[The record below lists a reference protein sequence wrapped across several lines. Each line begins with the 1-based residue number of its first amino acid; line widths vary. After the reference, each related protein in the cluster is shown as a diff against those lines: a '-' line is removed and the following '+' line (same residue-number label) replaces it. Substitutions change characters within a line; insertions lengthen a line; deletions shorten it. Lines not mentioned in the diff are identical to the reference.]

1 MNLALDRAVELP
13 WTLYP
18 EESQRFRKILLVI
31 LAITT
36 ILAILVPFLTVEKP
50 DRKKAE
56 ELPPRFAKLILEKK
70 TPPPP
75 PPVKVV
81 KKKPVKKKVVKKKK
95 ATPRKKKIVRKKP
108 RPVDPDRARK
118 VAEKAGLL
126 AFQDDLADLR
136 TSISDEVL
144 KNRNLQKG
152 GNEARKTTRN
162 IITANATS
170 GSGGINTSR
179 LSRDTGGSN
188 LASRSV
194 TRVKSKLK
202 RSSSRVKRSGGSRK
216 ASRSIENLQLVFDK
230 NKGAIYTIYNR
241 ALRRDPSLQGKVV
254 LKLTIAP
261 SGRVTQC
268 TIVSSELNNP
278 KLERKLVARVKLFR
292 FGKKKVDVMVT
303 TYPIEFL
310 PS

>member
-1 MNLALDRAVELP
+1 MISSMERAIELP
-13 WTLYP
+13 WSLSS
-18 EESQRFRKILLVI
+18 EENHRFRKILMVVTVITVI
-31 LAITT
+31 LS
-36 ILAILVPFLTVEKP
+36 ILVPYLPVEKP

-56 ELPPRFAKLILEKK
+56 EIPPRFAKLILEKK

-75 PPVKVV
+75 PPPKVE
-81 KKKPVKKKVVKKKK
+81 KKKPKKKVEKKKVTPKKKVVKKKK
-95 ATPRKKKIVRKKP
+95 VIKP
-108 RPVDPDRARK
+108 DPDRARK
-118 VAEKAGLL
+118 VAQKSGLL

-136 TSISDEVL
+136 TSVSDQAL
-144 KNRNLQKG
+144 SNRNLQKG

-162 IITANATS
+162 IITANATT

-194 TRVKSKLK
+194 TQVESKLK
-202 RSSSRVKRSGGSRK
+202 AKKTTVKRSGGSRK
-216 ASRSIENLQLVFDK
+216 ASRSIEELQLVFDK
-230 NKGAIYTIYNR
+230 NKGAIYSIYNR
-241 ALRRDPSLQGKVV
+241 ELRKNPSLQGKVV
-254 LKLTIAP
+254 LRLTIAP
-261 SGRVTQC
+261 SGRVSKC

-278 KLERKLVARVKLFR
+278 QLERKLIARVKLFQ
-292 FGKKKVDVMVT
+292 FGNRNVDTMVT

>member
-1 MNLALDRAVELP
+1 MISSMERAIELP
-13 WTLYP
+13 WSLSP
-18 EESQRFRKILLVI
+18 EENHRFRKILIVVAVITVI
-31 LAITT
+31 LS
-36 ILAILVPFLTVEKP
+36 ILVPYLPVEKP

-56 ELPPRFAKLILEKK
+56 EIPPRFAKLILEKK

-75 PPVKVV
+75 PPPKVE
-81 KKKPVKKKVVKKKK
+81 KKKPKKKVEKKKVTPKKKVVKKKK
-95 ATPRKKKIVRKKP
+95 VIKP
-108 RPVDPDRARK
+108 DPDRARK
-118 VAEKAGLL
+118 VAEKSGLL

-136 TSISDEVL
+136 TSVSDQVL

-152 GNEARKTTRN
+152 GNEAQKTTRN
-162 IITANATS
+162 IITANATT

-194 TRVKSKLK
+194 TQVESKLK
-202 RSSSRVKRSGGSRK
+202 AKKTSVKRSGGSRK
-216 ASRSIENLQLVFDK
+216 ASRSIEELQLVFDK
-230 NKGAIYTIYNR
+230 NKGAIYSIYNR
-241 ALRRDPSLQGKVV
+241 ALRKDPSLQGKVV

-261 SGRVTQC
+261 SGRVTKC
-268 TIVSSELNNP
+268 TVVSSELNNP
-278 KLERKLVARVKLFR
+278 QLERKLLARVKLFQ
-292 FGKKKVDVMVT
+292 FGNRNVDTMVT

>member
-1 MNLALDRAVELP
+1 MNLTMDRVVELP
-13 WTLYP
+13 WSRSD
-18 EESQRFRKILLVI
+18 EESKRFQKILLVV
-31 LAITT
+31 LAIALV
-36 ILAILVPFLTVEKP
+36 LAVIIPNLTVEKP

-75 PPVKVV
+75 PPPKKVEKKKPEKKPV
-81 KKKPVKKKVVKKKK
+81 KKKVKPKKKVVKKKK
-95 ATPRKKKIVRKKP
+95 VIQP
-108 RPVDPDRARK
+108 DPDRARK
-118 VAEKAGLL
+118 VAEKSGLL

-136 TSISDEVL
+136 TSVSDQVL
-144 KNRNLQKG
+144 KSSSLQKG
-152 GNEARKTTRN
+152 GNQAAKTTRS
-162 IITANATS
+162 IITSKNATS

-179 LSRDTGGSN
+179 LSRDTGGRN

-194 TRVKSKLK
+194 TQVSSKLK
-202 RSSSRVKRSGGSRK
+202 AKKTSVKRSGGSRK
-216 ASRSIENLQLVFDK
+216 ASRSIEELQLVFDK
-230 NKGAIYTIYNR
+230 NKGGIYSIYNR
-241 ALRRDPSLQGKVV
+241 ALRKDPSLQGKVV

-268 TIVSSELNNP
+268 KVVSSELNNP
-278 KLERKLVARVKLFR
+278 ALERKLVARVKLFK
-292 FGKKKVDVMVT
+292 FGARNVDTMVT